1 MAKVFDFLHAT
12 TDVLVDRGIQLPL
25 KGQSTTTPQTAWDI
39 AGQDNCCLV
48 AGPCAGVGSVG

>member
-39 AGQDNCCLV
+39 AGQTTAALSLGR
-48 AGPCAGVGSVG
+48 APE

>member
-1 MAKVFDFLHAT
+1 MFDFLHAT